1 MPVPDELRS
10 GTCVFGKD
18 GRNIQ
23 LFFSRIHE
31 RLDDHIQKGYHML
44 RSIGKRVL
52 QTVIVLFC
60 VSLMIFVLLR
70 IIPGDA
76 ITTMMGEHAN
86 ADTIARL
93 TKEMNLDK
101 PFYVQFITYLKD
113 ICTGNFG
120 TSYTLNKPVT
130 ELLAAAFPNTVKL
143 AVMAA
148 VIAWVIG
155 MVCGIIAAVKK
166 DGILDRLFMGFSL
179 LGVSVPVFMVAM
191 VLQYFIA
198 YKLHWVD
205 ISGVKSWTGFILP
218 AIALGW
224 NSAGSI
230 ARLTRSTLVEVL
242 QEDYIDT
249 AKAKGFG
256 RGGVIILH
264 GLRNAMLPVITMMA
278 LQISSLLSGAVISE
292 TIFSING
299 IGRLAVDAIS
309 RRDIPLLQGT
319 VLFTTVIVI
328 VGNLIAD
335 CLYTVLDP
343 RIRKGA

>member
-1 MPVPDELRS
+1 M
-10 GTCVFGKD
+10 
-18 GRNIQ
+18 
-23 LFFSRIHE
+23 
-31 RLDDHIQKGYHML
+31 
-44 RSIGKRVL
+44 
-52 QTVIVLFC
+52 QTLVVLFC
-60 VSLMIFVLLR
+60 VSLLIFILLR

-86 ADTIARL
+86 AETIERL

-101 PFYVQFITYLKD
+101 PFYVQFASYLRD

-120 TSYTLNKPVT
+120 SSYTLNKPVT
-130 ELLAAAFPNTVKL
+130 ELISAAFPNTVKL
-143 AVMAA
+143 ALAA
-148 VIAWVIG
+148 ALIAWVIG
-155 MVCGIIAAVKK
+155 MVCGIIAAVRK

-179 LGVSVPVFMVAM
+179 LGVSIPVFMVAM
-191 VLQYFIA
+191 LLQYLVG
-198 YKLHWVD
+198 YRLHWVD
-205 ISGVKSWTGFILP
+205 ISGVKNWTGFILP

-249 AKAKGFG
+249 AKAKGLG
-256 RGGVIILH
+256 QGAVLLLH
-264 GLRNAMLPVITMMA
+264 ALRNAMLPVITMMA
-278 LQISSLLSGAVISE
+278 LQISSLLSGAVITE

-299 IGRLAVDAIS
+299 VGRLAVDAITS
-309 RRDIPLLQGT
+309 RDIPLLQGT

>member
-1 MPVPDELRS
+1 
-10 GTCVFGKD
+10 
-18 GRNIQ
+18 
-23 LFFSRIHE
+23 
-31 RLDDHIQKGYHML
+31 ML
-44 RSIGKRVL
+44 KNIGKRVL
-52 QTVIVLFC
+52 QTLIVLFC
-60 VSLMIFVLLR
+60 VSLAIFVLLH

-76 ITTMMGEHAN
+76 ITTMMGEHAK
-86 ADTIARL
+86 AETIERL

-101 PFYVQFITYLKD
+101 PFYIQFISYIKD

-120 TSYTLNKPVT
+120 TSYKLNKPVT
-130 ELLAAAFPNTVKL
+130 ELIAVAFPNTVIL
-143 AVMAA
+143 ALLAA
-148 VIAWVIG
+148 VIAWVLGI
-155 MVCGIIAAVKK
+155 VCGIVAAVKK

-191 VLQYFIA
+191 VLQYLIA
-198 YKLHWVD
+198 YKLKWVD
-205 ISGVKSWTGFILP
+205 ISGVKNWTGFILP

-249 AKAKGFG
+249 AKAKGLG
-256 RGGVIILH
+256 RASVILLH

-278 LQISSLLSGAVISE
+278 IQISSLLSGAVITE

-309 RRDIPLLQGT
+309 SRDIPLLQGT
-319 VLFTTVIVI
+319 VLFTTVLVI
-328 VGNLIAD
+328 LGNLIAD
-335 CLYTVLDP
+335 CLYSVLDP

>member
-1 MPVPDELRS
+1 MI
-10 GTCVFGKD
+10 K
-18 GRNIQ
+18 N
-23 LFFSRIHE
+23 
-31 RLDDHIQKGYHML
+31 
-44 RSIGKRVL
+44 IGKRVL
-52 QTVIVLFC
+52 QTLIVLFC
-60 VSLMIFVLLR
+60 VSLLIFILLR

-76 ITTMMGEHAN
+76 VTTMMGEHAN
-86 ADTIARL
+86 AETIERL
-93 TKEMNLDK
+93 TKEMKLDQ
-101 PFYVQFITYLKD
+101 PLHVQFFTYLKD

-130 ELLAAAFPNTVKL
+130 QLLAAAFPNTVKL
-143 AVMAA
+143 ALLAA
-148 VIAWVIG
+148 VVAWAIG
-155 MVCGIIAAVKK
+155 IVCGIIAAVKK
-166 DGILDRLFMGFSL
+166 NGFLDRLFMGVSL

-191 VLQYFIA
+191 LLQYFIA
-198 YKLHWVD
+198 YKLKWVP
-205 ISGVKSWTGFILP
+205 ISGVESWTGYILP

-249 AKAKGFG
+249 AKAKGLG
-256 RGGVIILH
+256 REAVILFH

-309 RRDIPLLQGT
+309 TRDIPLLQGT

-328 VGNLIAD
+328 IGNLVAD
-335 CLYTVLDP
+335 CLYAVLDP